1 MCSFDVDELF
11 FGMADRRKAISLISK
26 RDHCQ
31 KSSPSWIIDMP
42 RAGFEPAKNL
52 NSSFVEWRC
61 AIMISTILRRHG
73 STTPILL
80 LSHYGTFLL
89 ELINF
94 AKQFLLTV
102 TIKKILIF
110 GDLPHVYWNICKS
123 VYDAAFFVTAVND
136 F

>member
-1 MCSFDVDELF
+1 
-11 FGMADRRKAISLISK
+11 
-26 RDHCQ
+26 
-31 KSSPSWIIDMP
+31 
-42 RAGFEPAKNL
+42 
-52 NSSFVEWRC
+52 
-61 AIMISTILRRHG
+61 MISTILRRHG
-73 STTPILL
+73 ATTPILL
-80 LSHYGTFLL
+80 LSHYGTFLP

-110 GDLPHVYWNICKS
+110 GDLSHVYRKICKS